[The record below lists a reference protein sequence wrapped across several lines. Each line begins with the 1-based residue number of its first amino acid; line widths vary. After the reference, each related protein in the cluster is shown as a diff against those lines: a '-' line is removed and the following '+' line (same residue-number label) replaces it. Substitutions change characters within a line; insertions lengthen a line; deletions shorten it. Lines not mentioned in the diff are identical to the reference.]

1 MSIATDLVLVATD
14 PTTHKLT
21 LSSVDN
27 DAIIGGAHLLELVAA
42 RRLAVEG
49 TAKKV
54 RVRVLDGS
62 PYPEPE
68 VEDALARMR
77 DGKTRKASDAVSR
90 LGKNGV
96 QNAYRRLVGAGQV
109 RDRQE
114 SILGFK
120 LRRYD
125 VVDIARREDL
135 IARVRGTLLQ
145 GLPVD
150 ATSGP
155 LIGLLQASDQLKLV
169 TSREER
175 KPAKAAA
182 EAVSAGDWASAG
194 VKDAITETQTALAVA
209 VFTPTIIATTSS

>member
-14 PTTHKLT
+14 PTTYKLT
-21 LSSVDN
+21 LSSVNN
-27 DAIIGGAHLLELVAA
+27 DAIIGGAHLLDLVAA
-42 RRLAVEG
+42 HRVAVEG

-54 RVRVLDGS
+54 RVRVIDGS
-62 PYPEPE
+62 PCADPE
-68 VEDALARMR
+68 VDEALARIR
-77 DGKTRKASDAVSR
+77 DGKTRKAADAVSR

-96 QNAYRRLVGAGQV
+96 QNAYRRLVGTGQV

-114 SILGFK
+114 SFLGFG

-135 IARVRGTLLQ
+135 IARIRGSLLR

-150 ATSGP
+150 SASGP

-169 TSREER
+169 TTRDEL
-175 KPAKAAA
+175 KAAKAAA
-182 EAVSAGDWASAG
+182 AQISAADWASAG
-194 VKDAITETQTALAVA
+194 VKDAIAETQAALAVA